1 MAQTPRIVSGLR
13 DRTLLLLG
21 FAGAFR
27 QSELVAYDVCQ
38 PRGNRGQAVPPL
50 DEVPRHLPFVR
61 FIRHLNPYCRKN
73 VIVRRSKVR
82 VPVAYHYLVI
92 ASVRKQR
99 CRRRGRNPACRG
111 TSCKKTLG
119 SGRKP
124 SLLFDFLDFR
134 ILYSDAHD
142 AIHIISY

>member
-1 MAQTPRIVSGLR
+1 VTAQCYCWASQAR
-13 DRTLLLLG
+13 
-21 FAGAFR
+21 FAGPNSWRTTFADLEETEDGQFAFG
-27 QSELVAYDVCQ
+27 EL
-38 PRGNRGQAVPPL
+38 L
-50 DEVPRHLPFVR
+50 RHLPFAP
-61 FIRHLNPYCRKN
+61 FIRHLNPYRRKI
-73 VIVRRSKVR
+73 VIISRSKVR
-82 VPVAYHYLVI
+82 VPVAYHCLVI

-119 SGRKP
+119 SGQKP

-142 AIHIISY
+142 ATHIISY